1 MMDKL
6 KKVLGEKK
14 SKLSDVQ
21 QEAKMKV
28 MQALSD
34 EMGGAMKEKLKGLK
48 KVTVASN
55 SSQGLKKGLEKAE
68 QIVAGGDS
76 GDSESEC
83 SACKGKGCPSC
94 DNEMPSGD
102 HAMGENG
109 DEEREAQLED
119 AVEEQPDEEMTP
131 ADIDAKIAELQNL
144 KKQKLKV

>member
-6 KKVLGEKK
+6 KKVLDNKK

-48 KVTVASN
+48 KVTVASD
-55 SSQGLKKGLEKAE
+55 SKEGLKKGLEKAE

-76 GDSESEC
+76 ADSEAEC
-83 SACKGKGCPSC
+83 SACEGKGCPAC

-102 HAMGENG
+102 HAMGETG
-109 DEEREAQLED
+109 EEEREAQVED
-119 AVEEQPDEEMTP
+119 AVEEMTP

-144 KKQKLKV
+144 KKKKLKV